1 MNSNIAAI
9 CILVKRNIGER
20 CSITFLTNVS
30 WKALRDCL
38 ECANIYKG
46 NSSKK
51 RTELVE
57 MIVYGC
63 INGKLSEKQIEDI
76 SMKQQNL
83 NLKQEN
89 SLSVKSLPGYG
100 NAGLRKKEIKSLIKE
115 KIFIKVWYYFS

>member
-38 ECANIYKG
+38 ECANICKG
-46 NSSKK
+46 NSSIKK
-51 RTELVE
+51 TVLVE
-57 MIVYGC
+57 MILYGC
-63 INGKLSEKQIEDI
+63 INGKLNEKQIEDI

-83 NLKQEN
+83 ILNKN
-89 SLSVKSLPGYG
+89 SISVKSLPGYG

-115 KIFIKVWYYFS
+115 KFFIKVWCYFS

>member
-38 ECANIYKG
+38 EWANICKG
-46 NSSKK
+46 NSSIKK
-51 RTELVE
+51 TVLVE

-115 KIFIKVWYYFS
+115 KFFIKVWYYFS